1 MKIKK
6 GIKDQIKK
14 ESLQVNNYKDLKIID
29 KPTKEQKK
37 DEVLFNIVLILLIY
51 NFDNI
56 ININKWILNINKKS
70 KKNNNYANK
79 LSLIKI
85 GKKLEILS
93 KN

>member
-56 ININKWILNINKKS
+56 ININK
-70 KKNNNYANK
+70 
-79 LSLIKI
+79 
-85 GKKLEILS
+85 
-93 KN
+93 